1 MAASNRS
8 AAAAAAPELAV
19 SRLIDAPRALV
30 FKAWTS
36 QEHAARWWGPRGFT
50 IVSCRLDA
58 RPGGAYRVAM
68 RSPEGTCAPSAASIA
83 NFVAPERLAFTY
95 AWEDADGQPGHEMHV
110 KVTFEAAGRKTL
122 LILHQTGFESVAECD
137 SHRDGW
143 TGCFERF
150 AEFITAL
157 SENVPPDRLPVK
169 ARTQQGRTQPPPN
182 AVTRQN
188 PGQNPGRT
196 VRHAEFRRLPRCMA
210 DCPQAASG

>member
-8 AAAAAAPELAV
+8 AAAAAAPELTV
-19 SRLIDAPRALV
+19 SRLIDAPPELV

-68 RSPEGTCAPSAASIA
+68 RSPEGTMRTKRG
-83 NFVAPERLAFTY
+83 VYHEVRAPEQLAFSY
-95 AWEDADGQPGHEMHV
+95 AWENADGQPGHEMHI
-110 KVTFEAAGRKTL
+110 KVTFQPQGDKTL

-169 ARTQQGRTQPPPN
+169 ARTQQG
-182 AVTRQN
+182 
-188 PGQNPGRT
+188 
-196 VRHAEFRRLPRCMA
+196 
-210 DCPQAASG
+210 